1 MGKAGIGPA
10 AGSGDG
16 QPGAALAGAGVG
28 EPEVRAVLRHAL
40 ARFQENGVVTLVNT
54 FRWVA
59 ARRPL

>member
-1 MGKAGIGPA
+1 VQQL
-10 AGSGDG
+10 D
-16 QPGAALAGAGVG
+16 QVALR
-28 EPEVRAVLRHAL
+28 VRDVLRHAL